1 MKPVRFRESIK
12 KILDILRERGEK
24 GASGEEIAKEIG
36 ITRTAVSKNIR
47 KLRELGYK
55 FKITKRYYLIE
66 EPDIPYP
73 WEIGK
78 NVLFFKEVG
87 STQDEARK
95 IVIDLITKERK
106 WDSEKRG
113 GTEHVLWVISLSQK
127 QGRGRLGRR
136 WLSPERNFYGS
147 ALVRPKLPI
156 KEVVKTT
163 LTAGLA
169 VLNSLKRYAW
179 ENTGTNLT
187 SLKIK
192 WPNDVIFE
200 LGEEK
205 PLSSEQG
212 RFRKISGVLS
222 EAFGEQDRTD
232 FVIVGIGV
240 NLNVSPI
247 PSISYSLREIIG
259 EHVSVKKFTKILV
272 EEFEKLW
279 RDFEGGRWLEI
290 KSRIEEN
297 LYKGKIEVYASGIGE
312 KEEGTGDMGKK
323 VVGFSVGIN
332 PDGSLKLEKED
343 ASFED
348 IYYGD
353 VLPPGWELEPL
364 GNPEKNNTKTNEI
377 KAGKKFCSK
386 EKAERNS

>member
-12 KILDILRERGEK
+12 KILDILRERREK

-47 KLRELGYK
+47 RLRELGYK
-55 FKITKRYYLIE
+55 FKITKRYYLVE

-73 WEIGK
+73 WEIGE
-78 NVLFFKEVG
+78 NVVFFREVG

-95 IVIDLITKERK
+95 IAIDMITKERK
-106 WDSEKRG
+106 GYSENGRE
-113 GTEHVLWVISLSQK
+113 TEDVLWVISLSQK

-136 WLSPERNFYGS
+136 WLSPEGNFYGS

-169 VLNSLKRYAW
+169 VLNSLKRYAR

-187 SLKIK
+187 NLKIK

-200 LGEEK
+200 LEEEK

-232 FVIVGIGV
+232 FIIVGIGV

-259 EHVSVKKFTKILV
+259 EHVSVKKFAKILV

-297 LYKGKIEVYASGIGE
+297 LYRGKVEVYASGAGE
-312 KEEGTGDMGKK
+312 KGKEGGNTAKK

-332 PDGSLKLEKED
+332 PDGSLKLERED

-353 VLPPGWELEPL
+353 VLPAGWKLELLE
-364 GNPEKNNTKTNEI
+364 NSEK
-377 KAGKKFCSK
+377 S
-386 EKAERNS
+386 